1 MSSAPSYLR
10 ATMIERHI
18 TVSRVAR
25 YYTLGPPAIDAA
37 EVWFVLHGYR
47 QLAGRFLR
55 RFEGLDD
62 GTRRIV
68 APEALSRFYVDD
80 EAGPHGPT
88 SRVGATWMTREDR
101 DREIADYVAYLDAV
115 AARELAGGR
124 RAPGPLRVVVLGF
137 SQGAATASR
146 WAVHGA
152 VRPTELVLW
161 AGLLAHDLDREL
173 AAARLRGSRVTF
185 VVGAADRFRNEAA
198 LAEQERWLDGS
209 GIARRRVDHDGG
221 HRVDSPVLER
231 FARAVPWDVP

>member
-1 MSSAPSYLR
+1 
-10 ATMIERHI
+10 MIERHI

-47 QLAGRFLR
+47 QLAGRFLK

-80 EAGPHGPT
+80 GSGPHGPG

-101 DREIADYVAYLDAV
+101 EREITDYVAYLDAV

-124 RAPGPLRVVVLGF
+124 RVAGAARIVVLGF
-137 SQGAATASR
+137 SQGTATASR
-146 WAVHGA
+146 WAVYGT
-152 VRPTELVLW
+152 TEADDLVLW
-161 AGLLAHDLDREL
+161 AGLLAHDLDRER
-173 AAARLRGSRVTF
+173 AAARLRGTRVRF
-185 VVGAADRFRNEAA
+185 VAGGGDRFRNDAA
-198 LAEQERWLDGS
+198 LAEQVAWLEAS
-209 GIARRRVDHDGG
+209 GIDCRRVDYDGG
-221 HRVDSPVLER
+221 HRVDAAALDRLAQGLSSN
-231 FARAVPWDVP
+231 AR